1 MKAFKILVMLAT
13 IGGGVALS
21 SCGTATCEER
31 PPALRPLPGFVPVP
45 TPTPTP
51 TPTADYAK

>member
-51 TPTADYAK
+51 TADYAK